1 MITFA
6 LQTVWRRKPRLAG
19 TVVAVVLGV
28 AFLAATLV
36 VGASARAGFHHTYT
50 TANAGIDAYV
60 RSAAQLTGG
69 AENTRPPLPAAVVGT
84 VAGVDGVRAAR
95 ARVEG
100 VAEVAGV
107 GDRPTTEAEG
117 WIDVPELTPWRLADG
132 RAPARPGEVVLD
144 RALARKGGLAVGD
157 GVTVLVP
164 APVPATVVGIAT
176 FGDQDS
182 RPDTN
187 LVAFTTAE
195 AQRLLLGSSDQVS
208 AVVVAGDAGVSQ
220 ADLARRIGAVLPS
233 GVEAVTG
240 ARLTA
245 EQQAEVEGD
254 LVDALELGLAA
265 FAFVALV
272 VAAFGIVNTFTI
284 LAAQRVRESA
294 LLRAIGASRRQVLT
308 AAVVEAALVGAAG
321 SVLGVAAGVV
331 LASGLLAATAAVGF
345 PLPTDGLVVAP
356 GDAALAVAVGVAV
369 TVAGALPAAW
379 RGSLTAPVAALRD
392 VAVGDARP
400 SRLRL
405 AAGGIA
411 VAAGALAVVIAGGGA
426 LGAAALGAVLLVA
439 GLVLL
444 GPAAVRPLC
453 SVLGAPLAARR
464 VEGDLGVRNAVR
476 NPRRSAATAGALLVG
491 VGVVSLFTV
500 FGASATRSVD
510 EAVTRSFTA
519 DLALTPAPGGLG
531 IAPDV
536 VDRIAGLP
544 EVAAAAG
551 VGRGP
556 AVLAGRQDELAFADL
571 AALGDVLDLDV
582 AEGDLVGAGEGGLAV
597 STSYAEERGWR
608 QGDTVTVGLPDG
620 TTQRLEL
627 AATYENESVVGA
639 AVVDRATWAA
649 HASQPR
655 FELAVVKLARGMHLD
670 DGRAA
675 VEAATAGPGGPT
687 VRDRDGLV
695 AAEVSQVRGVIN
707 VVYALLVVAVVIA
720 LTGIANTLSLSL
732 HERTRELGLL
742 RAVGQTRAQLRAM
755 VRWESVLLAA
765 FGTAGGTALGVFLG
779 WGIVRAVD
787 ARADIATFTLPVL
800 PMAAVVVAGLLVGV
814 VAGIVPARRAARL
827 PVLNALGER

>member
-1 MITFA
+1 
-6 LQTVWRRKPRLAG
+6 
-19 TVVAVVLGV
+19 
-28 AFLAATLV
+28 
-36 VGASARAGFHHTYT
+36 
-50 TANAGIDAYV
+50 
-60 RSAAQLTGG
+60 
-69 AENTRPPLPAAVVGT
+69 
-84 VAGVDGVRAAR
+84 
-95 ARVEG
+95 
-100 VAEVAGV
+100 
-107 GDRPTTEAEG
+107 
-117 WIDVPELTPWRLADG
+117 
-132 RAPARPGEVVLD
+132 
-144 RALARKGGLAVGD
+144 
-157 GVTVLVP
+157 
-164 APVPATVVGIAT
+164 
-176 FGDQDS
+176 
-182 RPDTN
+182 
-187 LVAFTTAE
+187 
-195 AQRLLLGSSDQVS
+195 
-208 AVVVAGDAGVSQ
+208 
-220 ADLARRIGAVLPS
+220 
-233 GVEAVTG
+233 
-240 ARLTA
+240 
-245 EQQAEVEGD
+245 
-254 LVDALELGLAA
+254 
-265 FAFVALV
+265 
-272 VAAFGIVNTFTI
+272 
-284 LAAQRVRESA
+284 
-294 LLRAIGASRRQVLT
+294 
-308 AAVVEAALVGAAG
+308 
-321 SVLGVAAGVV
+321 
-331 LASGLLAATAAVGF
+331 
-345 PLPTDGLVVAP
+345 
-356 GDAALAVAVGVAV
+356 
-369 TVAGALPAAW
+369 
-379 RGSLTAPVAALRD
+379 
-392 VAVGDARP
+392 
-400 SRLRL
+400 
-405 AAGGIA
+405 
-411 VAAGALAVVIAGGGA
+411 
-426 LGAAALGAVLLVA
+426 
-439 GLVLL
+439 
-444 GPAAVRPLC
+444 
-453 SVLGAPLAARR
+453 
-464 VEGDLGVRNAVR
+464 
-476 NPRRSAATAGALLVG
+476 
-491 VGVVSLFTV
+491 V

-510 EAVTRSFTA
+510 EAVTRSFAA

-675 VEAATAGPGGPT
+675 VEAATAGPRGPT

-765 FGTAGGTALGVFLG
+765 FGTAGGTSLGVFLG

-800 PMAAVVVAGLLVGV
+800 PMAAVVVSGLLVGV